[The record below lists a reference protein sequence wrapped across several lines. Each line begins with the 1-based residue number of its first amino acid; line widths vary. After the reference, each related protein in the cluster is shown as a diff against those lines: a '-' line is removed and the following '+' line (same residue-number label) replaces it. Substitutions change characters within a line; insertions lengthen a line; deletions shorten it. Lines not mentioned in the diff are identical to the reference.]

1 MVVSTEDESDSDQKN
16 NKVGPGTF
24 SIGRDHSSMNGQR
37 EGFLALSSTM
47 SALVNARHAPTN
59 RVWNDSEVDPSSPR
73 ETKHLPPSPLVTP
86 PVGMVFRSTE
96 RGDAV
101 ASHCDSSHL
110 AEGGKHPSHSRDN
123 STGSSAPDNSTGST
137 PRPNKKGIPHIYH
150 DYSQVPDA
158 SGYVRKKT
166 GGVTQPF
173 PEKLHEM
180 LHAIENDQD
189 ARPVV
194 SWLSHGRAFIVHKPK
209 EFTKEI
215 MPK

>member
-110 AEGGKHPSHSRDN
+110 AEGASILRTPEITALVVVHQIIVREVHRDQTRKGSLTFIMITVKFPMRVDMFAKKLVGLLNHSQKSFMRCF
-123 STGSSAPDNSTGST
+123 
-137 PRPNKKGIPHIYH
+137 
-150 DYSQVPDA
+150 
-158 SGYVRKKT
+158 
-166 GGVTQPF
+166 TQ
-173 PEKLHEM
+173 
-180 LHAIENDQD
+180 
-189 ARPVV
+189 
-194 SWLSHGRAFIVHKPK
+194 
-209 EFTKEI
+209 
-215 MPK
+215 